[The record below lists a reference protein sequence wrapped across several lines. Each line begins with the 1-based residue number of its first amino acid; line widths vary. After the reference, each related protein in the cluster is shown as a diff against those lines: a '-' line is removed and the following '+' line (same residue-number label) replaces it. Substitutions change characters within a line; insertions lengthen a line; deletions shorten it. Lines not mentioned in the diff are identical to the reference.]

1 MAKFSKQELA
11 TIKKIR
17 AKIELN
23 TIKKSQVLLEKLLKS
38 YETRTDQLG
47 AGISRRLIG
56 KTNYQQIYNFT
67 RTKLAKTNPKI
78 AKEVLRLENIS
89 RKQLG
94 VGAVGLKIKT
104 KVKVKIITPAQ
115 LERKKLVA
123 KLRYTQKRLLKNTQ
137 RDTDE
142 LVPGLD
148 QTKNKRYGQFTVKI
162 QNAKIKKKGGIR
174 KLTNEEIKQLIKHN
188 QSHESVKLR
197 NRNAFGNEDERAA
210 AITATYATYLTEY
223 LDGPSGSS
231 WKRELYQ
238 TYGYDWWD
246 GFSLSWFAERFD
258 YPGEMDVKNKLAK
271 KFNISQQKLKKIFNE
286 TYYSYTGKDRT
297 RSKTGVNF

>member
-1 MAKFSKQELA
+1 MPKFTKKELL

-17 AKIELN
+17 AKIELK
-23 TIKKSQVLLEKLLKS
+23 TLEKSQVLIQKLLSS
-38 YETRTDQLG
+38 YATRKDKLG
-47 AGISRRLIG
+47 TGITVKLVG

-67 RTKLAKTNPKI
+67 RTKLARTNPKI
-78 AKEVLRLENIS
+78 AQEVIRLENLS

-94 VGAVGLKIKT
+94 VGAVGLKIRSSI
-104 KVKVKIITPAQ
+104 KVKKISAAQ
-115 LERKKLVA
+115 LTRKKLVA

-148 QTKNKRYGQFTVKI
+148 QTKNKRYGQFSVKI

-174 KLTNEEIKQLIKHN
+174 KLTNEEIKQFIKHN
-188 QSHESVKLR
+188 QNHESIKLR
-197 NRNAFGNEDERAA
+197 TRSAFQNEDERAA

-246 GFSLSWFAERFD
+246 TFSLSWFAERFD

-271 KFNISQQKLKKIFNE
+271 KFNINRQKLKKIFDE

-297 RSKTGVNF
+297 RSKTGVNL

>member
-1 MAKFSKQELA
+1 MPKFSKKELA
-11 TIKKIR
+11 IIKKIR
-17 AKIELN
+17 AKIELK
-23 TIKKSQVLLEKLLKS
+23 TLQKSQVLINKLLSS
-38 YETRTDQLG
+38 YETRPDKLG
-47 AGISRRLIG
+47 AGITKRLVG

-67 RTKLAKTNPKI
+67 RTKLAKQNPRI
-78 AKEVLRLENIS
+78 AQEVLRLENLS

-94 VGAVGLKIKT
+94 VGAVNLKIKT
-104 KVKVKIITPAQ
+104 NMRVKIITPAQ
-115 LERKKLVA
+115 LERRKLVA

-162 QNAKIKKKGGIR
+162 QNANIQKKGGIR
-174 KLTNEEIKQLIKHN
+174 KLTNNEIKQLIKHN

-197 NRNAFGNEDERAA
+197 TRSAFQNEDERAA

-223 LDGPSGSS
+223 LDGPGGSA

-246 GFSLSWFAERFD
+246 TFSLSWFAERFD

-271 KFNISQQKLKKIFNE
+271 KFNISKQKLKKIFDE

-297 RSKTGVNF
+297 RSKVGVKF

>member
-1 MAKFSKQELA
+1 MPKFTKKELA

-17 AKIELN
+17 AKIELK
-23 TIKKSQVLLEKLLKS
+23 TLEKSQVLIQKLLSS
-38 YETRTDQLG
+38 YTTRKDKLG
-47 AGISRRLIG
+47 AGITVRLVG

-78 AKEVLRLENIS
+78 AQEVLRLENLS

-104 KVKVKIITPAQ
+104 NIKVRKISAAQ
-115 LERKKLVA
+115 LARKKLVA

-148 QTKNKRYGQFTVKI
+148 QTKNKRYGQFSIRI
-162 QNAKIKKKGGIR
+162 QNAKINKKGGIR

-188 QSHESVKLR
+188 QNHESIRLR
-197 NRNAFGNEDERAA
+197 SRSAFLNEDARAA
-210 AITATYATYLTEY
+210 EITATYATYLTEY

-246 GFSLSWFAERFD
+246 TFTLSFFTERFD

-271 KFNISQQKLKKIFNE
+271 KYNISRQKLKKIFDE

-297 RSKTGVNF
+297 RSKAGVKV

>member
-1 MAKFSKQELA
+1 MPKFSKKELA

-23 TIKKSQVLLEKLLKS
+23 TLKKSKILIDKLLQS
-38 YETRTDQLG
+38 YETRSDKLG
-47 AGISRRLIG
+47 AGITNKLIG

-67 RTKLAKTNPKI
+67 RTKLAKNNLKI
-78 AKEVLRLENIS
+78 AREVLRLENLS

-104 KVKVKIITPAQ
+104 QVRVKVLTTAQ
-115 LERKKLVA
+115 LTRKKLVA

-162 QNAKIKKKGGIR
+162 QNAQIKKKGGIR
-174 KLTNEEIKQLIKHN
+174 KLTNQELKQLIKHN
-188 QSHESVKLR
+188 QSHESIKLR
-197 NRNAFGNEDERAA
+197 TRSAFSNEDERAA

-231 WKRELYQ
+231 
-238 TYGYDWWD
+238 
-246 GFSLSWFAERFD
+246 
-258 YPGEMDVKNKLAK
+258 
-271 KFNISQQKLKKIFNE
+271 
-286 TYYSYTGKDRT
+286 
-297 RSKTGVNF
+297 